1 MTLFEE
7 FNWFYPIFLLKQVLR
22 TDICKRMGLATINGH
37 FVLKFPKQSGKIKV
51 IKLVSIKMLSKI
63 INTGVRAVLHHFS
76 ERSES
81 AFKEKSF

>member
-1 MTLFEE
+1 
-7 FNWFYPIFLLKQVLR
+7 
-22 TDICKRMGLATINGH
+22 MGLATINGH

-51 IKLVSIKMLSKI
+51 IKLVSIKMLSKN

-81 AFKEKSF
+81 AFKEKVFKMGQKH